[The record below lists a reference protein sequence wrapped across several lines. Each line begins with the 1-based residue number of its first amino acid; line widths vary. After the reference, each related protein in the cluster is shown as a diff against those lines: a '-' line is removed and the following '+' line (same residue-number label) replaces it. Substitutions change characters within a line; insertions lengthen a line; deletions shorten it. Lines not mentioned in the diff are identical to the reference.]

1 MLHPDQEGRA
11 YLGNQNHSVAIRVTG
26 CCPRAAA
33 AAAAWVLYF
42 GSPLVAQT
50 VGTVDIGAS
59 VVEYDG
65 FLVSG
70 AAVLSPALHFNAPNI
85 SVGAQGAWTVF
96 ESGNQVLQAS
106 AAAAW
111 IAPSR
116 QWWRVEFSGSVG
128 ASKYA
133 DETGYGHLLARARV
147 HFFGQRAGGWVGGT
161 TGGSFGESNR
171 TPFELAVG
179 GWSVRDR
186 FTVVGTLTGTWLAG
200 DGYVDLLGA
209 ARWRGVGVEVEARAG
224 ARPFAEGGGEVGGAR
239 TGVYGDASALF
250 SLGEGI
256 ALQLS
261 GGSYPSNPVRQVL
274 AARYITAGVRLN
286 IFGSEVSAVPT
297 ITDAMLRAGRD
308 RAVSEDASSARLE
321 IVPSRHPRTLRVHV
335 MGAASV
341 EMMGDFT
348 DWQTVQLTRTGDTT
362 WEIQLPLTRG
372 VHRVNIRVDGG
383 RWLVPAGTRLEQT
396 EFGDAVGVVVIP

>member
-1 MLHPDQEGRA
+1 MGPVGRFPERAEERRRAILARHQQETARVDQGERSEPVGGLAQEARGAGSRALPAMPIMLRFGATSNATSRSARRQRPLSAFACKRRLRGLRPMLHPDQEGRA
-11 YLGNQNHSVAIRVTG
+11 HLGNQNHSVAIRVTG

-128 ASKYA
+128 ASRYA

-171 TPFELAVG
+171 TPFELAVAT
-179 GWSVRDR
+179 
-186 FTVVGTLTGTWLAG
+186 FTYRGTQ
-200 DGYVDLLGA
+200 
-209 ARWRGVGVEVEARAG
+209 R
-224 ARPFAEGGGEVGGAR
+224 
-239 TGVYGDASALF
+239 S
-250 SLGEGI
+250 
-256 ALQLS
+256 
-261 GGSYPSNPVRQVL
+261 
-274 AARYITAGVRLN
+274 
-286 IFGSEVSAVPT
+286 
-297 ITDAMLRAGRD
+297 
-308 RAVSEDASSARLE
+308 
-321 IVPSRHPRTLRVHV
+321 
-335 MGAASV
+335 
-341 EMMGDFT
+341 
-348 DWQTVQLTRTGDTT
+348 
-362 WEIQLPLTRG
+362 
-372 VHRVNIRVDGG
+372 
-383 RWLVPAGTRLEQT
+383 TRL
-396 EFGDAVGVVVIP
+396 